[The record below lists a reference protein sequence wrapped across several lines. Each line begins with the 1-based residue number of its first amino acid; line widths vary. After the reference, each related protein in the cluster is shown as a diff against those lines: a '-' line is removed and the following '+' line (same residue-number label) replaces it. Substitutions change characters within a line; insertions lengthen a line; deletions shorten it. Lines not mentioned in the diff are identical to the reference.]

1 MTEQS
6 RVATEKRHATRTLV
20 GALWILGS
28 GIMSTLLK
36 FGVIAV
42 LARLLTPAEFGIV
55 AATAVI
61 VQLLQALSY
70 LGIGPAL
77 IQRPELTRAHIAT
90 GQTIS
95 VAIGL
100 VLGGGVVLV
109 APLVADA
116 FQAPDVA
123 QPLRYM
129 AFILLACGHAVVPQA
144 LLQRNMRFD
153 ILAISEAA
161 SFLIGYGLVSVVG
174 AALGF
179 GIWALVA
186 AMTAQESLRTLM
198 LLIARPPVR
207 FAFETRPA
215 RDLLRFGVSLSASSA
230 IHHGIKQ
237 IDTLVIM
244 RGLDAV
250 ALGLYNRVGS
260 VTFQPINQLSNSLS
274 SVLFP
279 AMAKVQN
286 DLERFNNG
294 YCRSLGI
301 FLLGLT
307 SFGAATSVLAPE
319 VIAVA
324 LGSQWFAAIP
334 IMKVIALGMSI
345 RGTTRLIGAA
355 FRARGR
361 ANLLLVLQLEFLC
374 VTLAASLGGIQFG
387 LFGIATGISLAAL
400 VHFIVGSVLL
410 TVVLEC
416 PGRRVAAIVVRCFL
430 IAGISAVAVAGLA
443 FILRDW
449 HAPDLVILV
458 FGYAVAGGALLLML
472 AFTPRWLLGDD
483 IVWVYR
489 FFIEKSLEH
498 PMGVRL
504 RTQFSLARTS
514 ETR

>member
-1 MTEQS
+1 MMEQS
-6 RVATEKRHATRTLV
+6 RVAREKSHATKTLV

-28 GIMSTLLK
+28 GITSTLLK
-36 FGVIAV
+36 FGVIVV
-42 LARLLTPAEFGIV
+42 LARLLTPAEFGLI
-55 AATAVI
+55 AATAAI

-77 IQRPELTRAHIAT
+77 IQRLELTRAHVAT

-95 VAIGL
+95 VATGL
-100 VLGGGVVLV
+100 VLGGGVVLA

-116 FQAPDVA
+116 FREPEVT

-129 AFILLACGHAVVPQA
+129 SLILVVSGHAVVPQA
-144 LLQRNMRFD
+144 LLQRDMRFG

-186 AMTAQESLRTLM
+186 AMVAQASLGMLM
-198 LLIARPPVR
+198 LLIAQPPVR
-207 FAFETRPA
+207 PAFDTRSA

-244 RGLDAV
+244 RSLDAV
-250 ALGLYNRVGS
+250 ALGLYSRVGS

-324 LGSQWFAAIP
+324 LGSQWLAAIP
-334 IMKVIALGMSI
+334 IMQVIALGMSI

-374 VTLAASLGGIQFG
+374 VTLAACLGGIQFG
-387 LFGIATGISLAAL
+387 LFGIAAGISLAVL
-400 VHFIVGSVLL
+400 VHFVVASVLV
-410 TVVLEC
+410 TVALKC

-430 IAGISAVAVAGLA
+430 IAGVSAAAAAGLA
-443 FILRDW
+443 FMLRDW
-449 HAPDLVILV
+449 HAPDMLILV
-458 FGYAVAGGALLLML
+458 FGYAVAGGTLLLML

-483 IVWVYR
+483 IVWAYQ

-498 PMGVRL
+498 RMAVRL
-504 RTQFSLARTS
+504 RTQLTLARTS
-514 ETR
+514 ETP